1 MSASV
6 RLSMFV
12 IPALGGFTCA
22 PSLGAQVNTPEEV
35 KLLEVWNTEGKEIAD
50 GLTTI
55 HGLAEAEDGRIW
67 ISDVWPT
74 QGRVLR
80 LDPETMNAEVVG
92 RTGEGPGEVRLPT
105 YMAVTPDGRM
115 AVYDMAR
122 SAVEIYDSD
131 GEPFRR
137 VQLRGAPVPAIKG
150 FAALATGGYVVSG
163 FSPPVASAIH
173 YFDDEGRWVRGWRER
188 YPPRHAFPSGES
200 ELTVMM
206 AQTAGTGGTVHALPD
221 GSFLYSQAAPHDIVL
236 FEVSSTPGSGW
247 VERLVASM
255 PHVFEPPG
263 VTVVEKTTEG
273 GQTFTG
279 YREAW
284 PHSMRVFEL
293 GNGYVLNIVDMG
305 EEERWLWQVFDRQRA
320 TDGMGAALIAEA
332 VLDRRYSPKFLCENG
347 DILASA
353 RDPDTGVS
361 HVVRLRLD
369 APWLTAR
376 QRADPRRGSR

>member
-206 AQTAGTGGTVHALPD
+206 AQTAGTGA
-221 GSFLYSQAAPHDIVL
+221 Q
-236 FEVSSTPGSGW
+236 
-247 VERLVASM
+247 SM
-255 PHVFEPPG
+255 PCRMDLSCILRPRL
-263 VTVVEKTTEG
+263 TTS
-273 GQTFTG
+273 FFSKCRPR
-279 YREAW
+279 REAVGW
-284 PHSMRVFEL
+284 SASLPACPMYSNRRAS
-293 GNGYVLNIVDMG
+293 
-305 EEERWLWQVFDRQRA
+305 RWL
-320 TDGMGAALIAEA
+320 
-332 VLDRRYSPKFLCENG
+332 RRRPRVARPSPG
-347 DILASA
+347 I
-353 RDPDTGVS
+353 G
-361 HVVRLRLD
+361 RLG
-369 APWLTAR
+369 PI
-376 QRADPRRGSR
+376 P